1 MRLSHTKSPTVKPTW
16 LAILTL
22 VLVTAVH
29 AEESWFTGDVGM
41 AVLNTQGVVRGAH
54 DRNDLIPYLAF
65 DAGPMFGRIDTF
77 GVRTLPVGYGH
88 LEILAQF
95 RNDGFSA
102 PGLSR
107 RQDSV
112 PVGIG
117 TLQVTPLGAFE
128 FKLLRDL
135 GPSDGMLLQ
144 ARYLAEAKLNK
155 LTLYPELG
163 FEVMDR
169 RYVDFYFGPRQSEA
183 GSGAQSWHASSA
195 LNAFVG
201 VLAELPIT
209 GPWVLNAYARLTR
222 MDDAIANSPLVSQ
235 SWRSTAMVALAYRF

>member
-1 MRLSHTKSPTVKPTW
+1 MWLTHTKSLTVKPTW

-22 VLVTAVH
+22 VFVTEVH

-41 AVLNTQGVVRGAH
+41 AVSNTQAVVRGAH
-54 DRNDLIPYLAF
+54 DRNDLVPYLAF

-117 TLQVTPLGAFE
+117 TLQIAPLGALE
-128 FKLLRDL
+128 FRLLQDF
-135 GPSDGMLLQ
+135 GPSDGALFQ
-144 ARYLAEAKLNK
+144 ARYLAEAKLNR

-163 FEVMDR
+163 LEVMDR
-169 RYVDFYFGPRQSEA
+169 RYVDYYFGPRPLEVKPA
-183 GSGAQSWHASSA
+183 TQSWHASNA
-195 LNAFVG
+195 VNAFVG
-201 VLAELPIT
+201 AMAELPIT
-209 GPWVLNAYARLTR
+209 GRWVLSAYARYTQ
-222 MDDAIANSPLVSQ
+222 MDGHIAKSPLVSKA
-235 SWRSTAMVALAYRF
+235 SRSTAMLAVTYRF